1 MYYELFYILLY
12 LLESTS
18 WKFLKDEL
26 LQLKFILF
34 NSCILFPMD
43 RPAVF
48 NHSPLNSLIFSW
60 DFFFLRDSLSRKRL
74 LAQKV
79 YQLLILWNVAG
90 LISKTCQHLIFPPYY
105 LLTFSHTIYVLSLL
119 RLWKLSIHFT
129 MTQEILLGEISIKKK
144 ILHITKE
151 TYKIFIVL
159 FPIIKARN
167 NSNVHLQ
174 ENGFIN
180 RIFTQ

>member
-1 MYYELFYILLY
+1 MNFSISCFTCLKVPLGNSSKMNYYNSNSFFLIAAYYSQWIGQQYSTILL
-12 LLESTS
+12 
-18 WKFLKDEL
+18 W
-26 LQLKFILF
+26 IVLF
-34 NSCILFPMD
+34 
-43 RPAVF
+43 
-48 NHSPLNSLIFSW
+48 SLGI
-60 DFFFLRDSLSRKRL
+60 FFFLRDSLSRKRL

-90 LISKTCQHLIFPPYY
+90 LISKTWQHLIFPPYY

-180 RIFTQ
+180 CIFTQ